1 MESSSIY
8 ILKYHEELRI
18 CSIAENTTGMGIV
31 VRGVQDRKLDPEF
44 NKFYDYY
51 LMDKNRQLSQNVI
64 QYSQM
69 LSWIKG
75 TP

>member
-1 MESSSIY
+1 
-8 ILKYHEELRI
+8 
-18 CSIAENTTGMGIV
+18 MGIV
-31 VRGVQDRKLDPEF
+31 VRGVQDHKLDPEF